1 MVLSMD
7 GARHF
12 PFERSDTSLR
22 DLEVIFAQ
30 KLYILYRINKVEG
43 LLPTCGG
50 DKLLSNCGMSLY
62 SALQFTLLLSGG
74 DFLSGVLYSMETKLG

>member
-7 GARHF
+7 EARHF

-22 DLEVIFAQ
+22 ALEVIFAQ
-30 KLYILYRINKVEG
+30 KLYILYRINKIKI
-43 LLPTCGG
+43 LFPTCGG

-62 SALQFTLLLSGG
+62 SALSIYLAA
-74 DFLSGVLYSMETKLG
+74 